1 MDFGG
6 GRTFCF
12 LRFYLYSLFKT
23 TSGGS
28 IFLLVKKDRG
38 ERHAKGLQSRPLES
52 GFYTGVRR
60 GDVLASY
67 EFARVQFTRFR
78 PARRR
83 AGGVRFTRLRRKAKH
98 HLFSAISLPKALL
111 PPDSVVLRQLPRK
124 HVGTSV
130 IWAMQ
135 HAERME
141 AVRSHAMRDLIASNA
156 PLRKRRHKVR
166 PASSKTLPRGS
177 NGGRSPLGL
186 SFSPICLQTKK
197 DGVPEGRRNSREAGK
212 NAGSRV
218 YFSSGSTT
226 PFFSKA
232 FIRSIQ
238 VPHFPQGFSPPS

>member
-1 MDFGG
+1 MVR
-6 GRTFCF
+6 GRF
-12 LRFYLYSLFKT
+12 RFFVFTNLILFP
-23 TSGGS
+23 TSGHSVGP
-28 IFLLVKKDRG
+28 IFRCTTKDRG
-38 ERHAKGLQSRPLES
+38 ERRAKGLQSRPLES
-52 GFYTGVRR
+52 CFYTGAWR

-186 SFSPICLQTKK
+186 SFSPIFLQTKK
-197 DGVPEGRRNSREAGK
+197 DGAHGVTGSIEKNQAGK
-212 NAGSRV
+212 TAKR
-218 YFSSGSTT
+218 
-226 PFFSKA
+226 
-232 FIRSIQ
+232 Q
-238 VPHFPQGFSPPS
+238 